1 MLPCLQRLLREL
13 VVGLVGSSDDDQLDV
28 LVVQDVVQSRV
39 NGSSDAESLLEF
51 APLGFRIPLQDGVQ
65 GEEFWKGEYEGDME
79 GETGQASSQDTSID
93 GLHVFCDLLRKVVK
107 VVWWDRRPLLTTTR
121 V

>member
-39 NGSSDAESLLEF
+39 NGSSDAEPLLEF
-51 APLGFRIPLQDGVQ
+51 SPLGFRTPLQDGVQ
-65 GEEFWKGEYEGDME
+65 EEEFWKGEYEGYME
-79 GETGQASSQDTSID
+79 GETGQASSQDASID
-93 GLHVFCDLLRKVVK
+93 GFHVFFCDLLRKLAK
-107 VVWWDRRPLLTTTR
+107 DVW
-121 V
+121 